1 VVTDPRSLHQ
11 KSNPNNGAM
20 CMQLPFAVHL
30 VGRGIAST
38 LRVNHICMGQANVDA
53 PLDSSMPPNHLK
65 CLFTSYS
72 DRALILPIISAP
84 SVMGVLPQMHAF

>member
-20 CMQLPFAVHL
+20 CMQLPFAMHL
-30 VGRGIAST
+30 VGCGITSM

-53 PLDSSMPPNHLK
+53 PLDSSMPPNHSFKNRTGSVVQPEKTGTGASAGL
-65 CLFTSYS
+65 LSAE
-72 DRALILPIISAP
+72 DRTRK
-84 SVMGVLPQMHAF
+84 